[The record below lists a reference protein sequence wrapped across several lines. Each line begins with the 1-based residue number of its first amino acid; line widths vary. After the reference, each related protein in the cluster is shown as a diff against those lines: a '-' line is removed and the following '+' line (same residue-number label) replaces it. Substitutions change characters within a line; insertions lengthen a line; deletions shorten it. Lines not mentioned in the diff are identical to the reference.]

1 MYSIGGWTIRPKS
14 CNSGLRSRPLVGTC
28 GSRRWNGLEVTIRKL
43 RKPTLI
49 MPITASTR
57 ASMTCGNCREN
68 TDTAKVQPPR
78 ISAQSSS
85 EPSWAPHTAL
95 NL

>member
-1 MYSIGGWTIRPKS
+1 MIRPGS
-14 CNSGLRSRPLVGTC
+14 CSSGLRSLPSAGTC
-28 GSRRWNGLEVTIRKL
+28 GSRRLKGLEVMIRNS
-43 RKPTLI
+43 RKPVLI

-57 ASMTCGNCREN
+57 ASITSGNWREN
-68 TDTAKVQPPR
+68 TETAKVQPPR

>member
-1 MYSIGGWTIRPKS
+1 MS
-14 CNSGLRSRPLVGTC
+14 CSKGLRSAPSVGIC
-28 GSRRWNGLEVTIRKL
+28 GRMRLNGFEVRIRNSRNPV
-43 RKPTLI
+43 LI
-49 MPITASTR
+49 MPITANTR
-57 ASMTCGNCREN
+57 ASMICGNCREN

-78 ISAQSSS
+78 IKAHNSR

>member
-1 MYSIGGWTIRPKS
+1 MDVRIR
-14 CNSGLRSRPLVGTC
+14 NS
-28 GSRRWNGLEVTIRKL
+28 K
-43 RKPTLI
+43 KPRLI

-57 ASMTCGNCREN
+57 ASITCGSCREN

-78 ISAQSSS
+78 INAQSSN
-85 EPSWAPHTAL
+85 EPSCAPHTAL

>member
-1 MYSIGGWTIRPKS
+1 
-14 CNSGLRSRPLVGTC
+14 
-28 GSRRWNGLEVTIRKL
+28 
-43 RKPTLI
+43 

-57 ASMTCGNCREN
+57 ASITCGNWREKI
-68 TDTAKVQPPR
+68 DTAKVQPPR
-78 ISAQSSS
+78 ISAHSSS